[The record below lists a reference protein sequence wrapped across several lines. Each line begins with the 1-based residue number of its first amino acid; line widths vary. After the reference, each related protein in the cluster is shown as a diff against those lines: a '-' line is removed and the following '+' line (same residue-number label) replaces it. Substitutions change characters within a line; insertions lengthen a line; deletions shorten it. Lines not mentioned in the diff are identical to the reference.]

1 MTPIGPSIARTI
13 VRLAARRVPEAHRDR
28 FVREWSGELD
38 AEARNGSAWA
48 GMRTALGAFADAR
61 TLRRLDSEQR
71 SARLANPSLTRSAF
85 MSGIRSDVAHAV
97 RGLRAHPGYAVA
109 AVVTLAL
116 GISANAAVFSL
127 TNWLLLRPI
136 PGVQDPGALVTLT
149 YAVGDSGGTFGVS
162 VPLLRSLESGA
173 SALSGLTGYQQQPMN
188 VTPVGDGSPRRLAAD
203 VVWGNYFSVL
213 MEGIVRGRPFT
224 AAESR
229 DPGADPAVVISD
241 RFWRDDLGGDP
252 GVVGRPLLVN
262 GERFTIVGVA
272 THGFHGAS
280 RTSATD
286 LWVPVSQYRRVMP
299 QYPATLF
306 SNPRIGFFFSLV
318 GRLRAGATPALV
330 ASQADGVQAALKTA
344 NPTDTRLQRLRFLV
358 RPGLETNPWARE
370 RLTSSLSLVMGI
382 AILLL
387 VLTCANVA
395 NLVLGRSIGRRT
407 EIATRLALGASRARV
422 ARLLLVES
430 AVLACLA
437 SGVAVAV
444 AWMAARALEG
454 TVVLQGL
461 PPLERAEMDWRVM
474 AFALLASAVGAGV
487 VPAFSSS
494 RVNLQGAL
502 REHGRSQTVAR
513 GRLRRV
519 LTVAQVAVSLTLVA
533 AAFLLARSMAMRH
546 AIDPGFDPSRVLVF
560 SVEPRLPGYDDAK
573 KTTFYRDLMD
583 RVREVPGVRF
593 AGLSWA
599 QPYGPIANDNDYWA
613 ENRPEQRVDAES
625 NRISSGFFG
634 ALGLRFVSGRDFA
647 PGEVLTTTDVEGPV
661 IINESAA
668 RKLFGD
674 APAAGRRIVLAYP
687 EHAVRVVV
695 GVVSDMRQRQFMQPP
710 QPMLFAPF
718 NGASDWATIVVGLG
732 QNSAAVVPRLRQ
744 AVAAVEPRLP
754 VFGVTTLGEAIDAQ
768 LADDILVTQICIER
782 PVVFAVLATLLAAVG
797 LYGVLARG
805 VAERR
810 REFSIRAALG
820 AGPAAM
826 ARLVS
831 GDALRVT
838 AMGVV
843 CGLAAATWLTQF
855 LKTYLYG
862 VDRLDPLALAGAV
875 VLLAVVTLAATLVPA
890 RRAATVDPAA
900 ELK

>member
-1 MTPIGPSIARTI
+1 MSPPPLPRLAVWLLTVAVPADWRESIAGDVDEERRR
-13 VRLAARRVPEAHRDR
+13 RLAAGRR
-28 FVREWSGELD
+28 
-38 AEARNGSAWA
+38 A
-48 GMRTALGAFADAR
+48 GALWCVAAAIR
-61 TLRRLDSEQR
+61 VAAALQREQR
-71 SARLANPSLTRSAF
+71 AARIAGRFTTRSAP
-85 MSGIRSDVAHAV
+85 MTGITSDIAYAV
-97 RGLRAHPGYAVA
+97 RGLRAHPGYAAA
-109 AVVTLAL
+109 AVLTLAL
-116 GISANAAVFSL
+116 GIGANAAVFSL

-136 PGVQDPGALVTLT
+136 PGVRDPGEMVTLI
-149 YAVGDSGGTFGVS
+149 YAVGDSGATFLVS
-162 VPLLRSLESGA
+162 VPLLRSLESGV
-173 SALSGLTGYQQQPMN
+173 SGLSGLTGYQPQPMN
-188 VTPVGDGSPRRLAAD
+188 VTPVGGGSPRRLEAE

-213 MEGIVRGRPFT
+213 MEEMARGRPFT
-224 AAESR
+224 PAEGR
-229 DPGADPAVVISD
+229 DPGGDPAVVISD
-241 RFWRDDLGGDP
+241 RFWRDDLGSDP
-252 GVVGRPLLVN
+252 GVVGRSLLVN

-272 THGFHGAS
+272 THGFHGTS

-286 LWVPVSQYRRVMP
+286 LWVPISQYRRVMP
-299 QYPATLF
+299 QYSATLF
-306 SNPRIGFFFSLV
+306 SNPRESFFFALV
-318 GRLRAGATPALV
+318 GRMRAGATAAVV
-330 ASQADGVQAALKTA
+330 ASEANAVQAALRTA
-344 NPTDTRLQRLRFLV
+344 NPTDKWLQRARFLV
-358 RPGLETNPWARE
+358 RPGIDTTPWARA

-382 AILLL
+382 ATLLL

-395 NLVLGRSIGRRT
+395 NLVLGRSTGRRT

-422 ARLLLVES
+422 ARLLLAES

-437 SGVAVAV
+437 SAVALTV

-454 TVVLQGL
+454 TVVLQNL
-461 PPLERAEMDWRVM
+461 PPLGRAEMDWRVT
-474 AFALLASAVGAGV
+474 AFALLAAAVAAVGAGV

-494 RVNLQGAL
+494 RVDLQGAL
-502 REHGRSQTVAR
+502 REHGRSRTVAR

-533 AAFLLARSMAMRH
+533 GAFLLVRSMAMRH
-546 AIDPGFDPSRVLVF
+546 AINPGFDPSRVLVF
-560 SVEPRLPGYDDAK
+560 SVEPRLPGYDEAR

-583 RVREVPGVRF
+583 RVREVPGVRS
-593 AGLSWA
+593 AGLSWS
-599 QPYGPIANDNDYWA
+599 QPYGPIGNDGDYWVK
-613 ENRPEQRVDAES
+613 NRPEQKVDAED
-625 NRISSGFFG
+625 NFVSSGFFE
-634 ALGLRFVSGRDFA
+634 AIGLRFVSGRDFA
-647 PGEVLTTTDVEGPV
+647 PSEGLTITDVEGPV

-674 APAAGRRIVLAYP
+674 APAAGQRIVLAHP
-687 EHAVRVVV
+687 ENAVRVVV

-710 QPMLFAPF
+710 EPMLFAPF
-718 NGASDWATIVVGLG
+718 NGASDWATVVVGL
-732 QNSAAVVPRLRQ
+732 SERPVAVVPRLRQ

-754 VFGVTTLGEAIDAQ
+754 VFGVTTLGDAIDAQ
-768 LADDILVTQICIER
+768 LADDILVTR
-782 PVVFAVLATLLAAVG
+782 LTMVFGVLATMLAAVG

-843 CGLAAATWLTQF
+843 CGLAAATWLTRF
-855 LKTYLYG
+855 LRAYLYG

-875 VLLAVVTLAATLVPA
+875 LLLAVVALAATLVPA

>member
-1 MTPIGPSIARTI
+1 MSQPPLPRLAVWLLTVTVPADWRDSIAGDLDEERRR
-13 VRLAARRVPEAHRDR
+13 RLAAGRR
-28 FVREWSGELD
+28 
-38 AEARNGSAWA
+38 A
-48 GMRTALGAFADAR
+48 GALWWVAAAIRVGAALQR
-61 TLRRLDSEQR
+61 EQR
-71 SARLANPSLTRSAF
+71 AARIAGRSTTRSAP
-85 MSGIRSDVAHAV
+85 MTGITSDIAHAV
-97 RGLRAHPGYAVA
+97 RGLRAHPAYAAA
-109 AVVTLAL
+109 AVLTLAL
-116 GISANAAVFSL
+116 GIGANAAVFSL

-149 YAVGDSGGTFGVS
+149 YAVGDSGGTFLVS
-162 VPLLRSLESGA
+162 APLLRSLESGA
-173 SALSGLTGYQQQPMN
+173 SGLSGLTGYQQQPMN
-188 VTPVGDGSPRRLAAD
+188 VTPVGGGSPERLVAD

-213 MEGIVRGRPFT
+213 IEAMARGRPFT
-224 AAESR
+224 AAEGR
-229 DPGADPAVVISD
+229 DPGSDPAVVISD

-252 GVVGRPLLVN
+252 GVVGRSLLVN

-286 LWVPVSQYRRVMP
+286 IWVPISQYRRVMP
-299 QYPATLF
+299 QYPATLL
-306 SNPRIGFFFSLV
+306 SNPRIGFFSSLV
-318 GRLRAGATPALV
+318 GRLRAGATTAVV

-344 NPTDTRLQRLRFLV
+344 NPGDSRLQRLRFIV
-358 RPGLETNPWARE
+358 RAGLETNAWARE

-382 AILLL
+382 ATLLL

-395 NLVLGRSIGRRT
+395 NLVLGRSTGRRT

-422 ARLLLVES
+422 ARLLLAES
-430 AVLACLA
+430 ALLACLA

-474 AFALLASAVGAGV
+474 AFALLASAVAAVGAGV

-494 RVNLQGAL
+494 RINLQGAL

-513 GRLRRV
+513 GRLPRV

-533 AAFLLARSMAMRH
+533 GAFLLARSMAMRH
-546 AIDPGFDPSRVLVF
+546 AIDPGFDPSRVLVL
-560 SVEPRLPGYDDAK
+560 SVEPRLPGYDDAR
-573 KTTFYRDLMD
+573 KTMFYRNLMD
-583 RVREVPGVRF
+583 RVREVPGVQS
-593 AGLSWA
+593 AGLSWS
-599 QPYGPIANDNDYWA
+599 QPYGQIATDNEYWA
-613 ENRPEQRVDAES
+613 ENRPEQRVDAEV
-625 NRISSGFFG
+625 NMVSSGFFE

-647 PGEVLTTTDVEGPV
+647 PHEVLTNTGVEGPV

-710 QPMLFAPF
+710 EPMLFEPF
-718 NGASDWATIVVGLG
+718 SGASDWATIVVGLG
-732 QNSAAVVPRLRQ
+732 ERAAAVVPRLRQ

-754 VFGVTTLGEAIDAQ
+754 VFGVTTLADAIDAQ
-768 LADDILVTQICIER
+768 LADDILVTR
-782 PVVFAVLATLLAAVG
+782 LTMVFAVLATMLAAVG

-838 AMGVV
+838 AIGVV
-843 CGLAAATWLTQF
+843 CGLAAATWLTRF

-862 VDRLDPLALAGAV
+862 VNRLDPLALAGAV
-875 VLLAVVTLAATLVPA
+875 LLLAIVALAATLVPA
-890 RRAATVDPAA
+890 RRAATVDPAP